1 MPEVYLPAGRREGG
15 DPERGE
21 RCEALWAWELE
32 GGAGTAV
39 TTAKSKAK
47 TTVPR
52 FPRDVA
58 GNLVR
63 SRATTPT
70 ILRGSPRFR
79 GEPEAGALPRP
90 PSSLSWDLG
99 WRGEGCSR

>member
-90 PSSLSWDLG
+90 SSSLSWDLG